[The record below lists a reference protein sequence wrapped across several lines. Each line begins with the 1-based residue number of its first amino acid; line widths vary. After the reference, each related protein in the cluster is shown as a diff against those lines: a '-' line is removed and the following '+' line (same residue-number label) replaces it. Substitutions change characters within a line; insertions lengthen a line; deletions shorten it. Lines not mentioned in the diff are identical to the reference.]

1 MVNTKE
7 GFEPNSAGIYVGLFS
22 TENDG
27 LDSLLNEII
36 EGKIPQEK
44 FKEEYSKYR
53 KEKNFK
59 DAPTRPDNMQTYLNK
74 FIEFVREKE
83 AEIDEKQEK
92 IGSSYK
98 NFILYGPPG
107 TGKTYHTK
115 RMAVEICESF
125 NTFENEISY
134 EKETFPKYKKLVEE
148 ERIVFTTF
156 HQSYGYEEFVEG
168 IKASINKENGEI
180 YYEVKPGIFKT
191 LCEKAR
197 EHPKNPYVLII
208 DEINRGNISKIFGEL
223 ITLIEESKREGE
235 IEEIS
240 VELPYSSFYNEKSE
254 RFSVPKNVYI
264 IGTMNTADR
273 SIALID
279 TALRRRFQFI
289 EMMPDYTVLRS
300 LGIKKVI
307 HNNEELDIIKMLKTI
322 NKRIE
327 ALHDREHQIGHAF
340 FIKLKDFAEN
350 ERIDTLATIF
360 KNNIIPLLQEYFYE
374 DYSKIMLVLGDN
386 DKEVDDKYKFIKEI
400 PNEQN
405 LFRGRVSDEEY
416 AENRYVIND
425 KDSVEK
431 DLETENAFKEIISYK
446 KIYDTSV
453 GLKKQQVPQEEKIEN

>member
-1 MVNTKE
+1 
-7 GFEPNSAGIYVGLFS
+7 
-22 TENDG
+22 
-27 LDSLLNEII
+27 
-36 EGKIPQEK
+36 
-44 FKEEYSKYR
+44 
-53 KEKNFK
+53 
-59 DAPTRPDNMQTYLNK
+59 
-74 FIEFVREKE
+74 
-83 AEIDEKQEK
+83 
-92 IGSSYK
+92 
-98 NFILYGPPG
+98 
-107 TGKTYHTK
+107 
-115 RMAVEICESF
+115 
-125 NTFENEISY
+125 
-134 EKETFPKYKKLVEE
+134 
-148 ERIVFTTF
+148 
-156 HQSYGYEEFVEG
+156 
-168 IKASINKENGEI
+168 
-180 YYEVKPGIFKT
+180 
-191 LCEKAR
+191 
-197 EHPKNPYVLII
+197 
-208 DEINRGNISKIFGEL
+208 
-223 ITLIEESKREGE
+223 
-235 IEEIS
+235 
-240 VELPYSSFYNEKSE
+240 
-254 RFSVPKNVYI
+254 
-264 IGTMNTADR
+264 MNTADR

-431 DLETENAFKEIISYK
+431 DLETEKCIQRN
-446 KIYDTSV
+446 
-453 GLKKQQVPQEEKIEN
+453 N